1 MVVRDPVH
9 LLTVEEM
16 VVLEVVVDTTL
27 EQEEVETHL
36 PQLLLKETMEQ
47 IQLQVKV
54 LHQVI
59 QAVAVVEQL
68 QLLYKHPLQMEQ
80 EITMAVQEQQLQ
92 LQQVL

>member
-1 MVVRDPVH
+1 MVALDPVH

-80 EITMAVQEQQLQ
+80 EITMAVQVQQLQ

>member
-47 IQLQVKV
+47 IQLQVQV

-80 EITMAVQEQQLQ
+80 EITMAVQVQQLQ